1 MSDLLEGRGKFKFG
15 EEIEVEGDFNVN
27 LNIDGVW
34 NKNKNSI
41 SGSFDETSMEM
52 TLRHDLPF
60 FPWDFEGVTTEGKK
74 VIGNGLALS
83 KQGESFT
90 QSGININW
98 GFNIN
103 EIVIGD
109 YQECEAF
116 EYWIPNF
123 IIGFD
128 EMTKVGER
136 FVRNKTQL
144 SLSYNQETISVE
156 LLGVNNFPTEAQ
168 EIRKIN
174 EDIFTVKIVLRK
186 GNGILSFDEAN
197 AVIDSL
203 LDLCSVAYG
212 GRVSWGTVIGS
223 VDDNE
228 VFRVIRNVPFAPLNP
243 SRQLIMVNQPRF
255 LTQFIQT
262 CFPSYIQ
269 LTQEYRDTF
278 KKFLA
283 GIQLSSSTLI
293 FPVPYIVLG
302 SVIEDYVSAELEETS
317 SHYVGRADRRRIFP
331 AFKEFL
337 EEHVFPLIEQG
348 DIGDF
353 DESGMKQ
360 MWKGLLTRNL
370 RSRITNLLDAF
381 EIPYDPE
388 SVRSFVKKRNDAAH
402 GNYVFT
408 SADYHIWS
416 QMVALLE
423 QLIFKKLQYQGPYY
437 DWSVSP
443 PEWRIPTN

>member
-1 MSDLLEGRGKFKFG
+1 MSDLLEGRGKFKFE
-15 EEIEVEGDFNVN
+15 EEIEVEGNFNLN

-41 SGSFDETSMEM
+41 SGSFNETSIDMA
-52 TLRHDLPF
+52 LGDLPF
-60 FPWDFEGVTTEGKK
+60 FPWDFEGETTEGKK
-74 VIGNGLALS
+74 VIGKGLALT

-90 QSGININW
+90 ETGINVNW
-98 GFNIN
+98 GFDIN

-109 YQECEAF
+109 YQECEVL

-123 IIGFD
+123 IISFD

-136 FVRNKTQL
+136 LVRNKTQL
-144 SLSYNQETISVE
+144 SLTYNQDTISVE
-156 LLGVNNFPTEAQ
+156 LWGINNLTNGEQ
-168 EIRKIN
+168 EIKKQN

-186 GNGILSFDEAN
+186 ENGILSLDESN
-197 AVIDSL
+197 ELMDSL

-212 GRVSWGTVIGS
+212 GRVSWGTVVGFS
-223 VDDNE
+223 DNGE
-228 VFRVIRNVPFAPLNP
+228 VFRVIRSVPFAPLNP
-243 SRQLIMVNQPRF
+243 TRQLIMVNLPRY
-255 LTQFIQT
+255 LSQFIQI
-262 CFPSYIQ
+262 CFPSYIN
-269 LTQEYRDTF
+269 LTREHRDTF
-278 KKFLA
+278 KKFIE
-283 GIQLSSSTLI
+283 GIQLSASRLI
-293 FPVPYIVLG
+293 FPIPYIVLG
-302 SVIEDYVSAELEETS
+302 SAIEEFVSAELEETS
-317 SHYVGRADRRRIFP
+317 SHYVGRADRRRIYP
-331 AFKEFL
+331 AFKAFL
-337 EEHVFPLIEQG
+337 EENVFPLIEQG

-360 MWKGLLTRNL
+360 KWSGLLTRNL

-381 EIPYDPE
+381 EVTYDPE

-402 GNYVFT
+402 GNYVYT
-408 SADYHIWS
+408 SADYLIWS

-423 QLIFKKLQYQGPYY
+423 QVIFKKLQYQGPYY